1 MVQTRFM
8 FIVLFVRAAVG
19 IDCFAKI
26 LRWEP
31 LRYSHPTF
39 FPLSLG
45 EPAPQMAGQGVR
57 VCPLGCFLAGEGRP
71 VEPHPLLVFFERSC
85 GGNRFAIPTL
95 PGYLIKAMRHF
106 YHKNIY

>member
-1 MVQTRFM
+1 M

-45 EPAPQMAGQGVR
+45 EPAPQMAGQGMR
-57 VCPLGCFLAGEGRP
+57 VYPLGCFELYTEKFAAVGQNSRP
-71 VEPHPLLVFFERSC
+71 LWRCLISCAVHSRVKGMMAIYGLVVRRYWGFSQ
-85 GGNRFAIPTL
+85 
-95 PGYLIKAMRHF
+95 
-106 YHKNIY
+106 